1 MKRLKL
7 EVGKTYYNRRGKK
20 VTIVEYDGD
29 FEYPYR
35 YKGSDDE
42 WYTEDGSFL
51 LFNESEIDLIKEVK
65 ERK

>member
-7 EVGKTYYNRRGKK
+7 EVGKTYRNRIGRK

-29 FEYPYR
+29 SEDLYQ
-35 YKGSDDE
+35 YKGSSGE
-42 WYTEDGSFL
+42 WYTKDGSFL
-51 LFNESEIDLIKEVK
+51 LFNEYDLVEEVNK

>member
-7 EVGKTYYNRRGKK
+7 EVGKTYRNRRGRK

-29 FEYPYR
+29 SECPYQ
-35 YKGSDDE
+35 YKGSKGE

-51 LFNESEIDLIKEVK
+51 LFNEYDLVEEVK
-65 ERK
+65 ERE